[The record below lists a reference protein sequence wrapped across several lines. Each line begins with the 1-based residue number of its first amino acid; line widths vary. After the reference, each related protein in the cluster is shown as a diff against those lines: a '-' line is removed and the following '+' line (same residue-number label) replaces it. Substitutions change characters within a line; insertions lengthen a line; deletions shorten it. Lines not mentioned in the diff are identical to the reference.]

1 MVAAALLELFASSA
15 RFKRVAI
22 RKEADLRGKNKNT
35 RIHRKTAQMSVS
47 GLPFDD
53 FRTLLRDLPGPDARA
68 LVAARERDA
77 QLTKPPGALGRLEE
91 IAFWLA
97 AWTGRT
103 PAVNR
108 PLVAIFAGNHGV
120 TKQGITPFSA
130 HGDATD
136 GR

>member
-1 MVAAALLELFASSA
+1 
-15 RFKRVAI
+15 
-22 RKEADLRGKNKNT
+22 
-35 RIHRKTAQMSVS
+35 MSVS

-97 AWTGRT
+97 AWTGRQ

-108 PLVAIFAGNHGV
+108 PLVALLLRVSGG
-120 TKQGITPFSA
+120 
-130 HGDATD
+130 
-136 GR
+136 